1 MSISNEKIPI
11 YKVNHLVGENIDT
24 IYVFCGNN
32 NSELDKTFQKIK
44 KNISINEFKD
54 PLTDALIFNEEELSN
69 LRDDTLN
76 IKVIFSSQ
84 QIFSDDNIGTIKL
97 KIINEFDKKFSAEEV
112 YLFCMKREVLNPVK
126 IYKTLTQNNKLSLT
140 NLRLEQFLENIL
152 QGEDD
157 NNIMRREKKAV
168 YNYDD
173 ILALNISGKTFWVA
187 KVLGQKFFIVDNE
200 YPFVCNP
207 FNVKEYDAFIERASR
222 KTLTTLNSHV
232 LLSNG
237 EFIGNNIYLCLAKD
251 VLENAER
258 KGLDE
263 LTTIR
268 LYYPFLLKK
277 HDIHSLSELNE
288 KEQILVDEA
297 LKMVNKQTIETFN
310 SIDLFYDMYKERK
323 SELNYKSFGVQSIR
337 ITLLPDYSIKIP
349 LDIIFKLIHA
359 TEETPLIKFN
369 PATRRENIYRLY
381 ADKLSKDGRKIPF
394 LSRALIF
401 KLMQTIG
408 KTKSVAVYI
417 QYSSGIKMIPI
428 ICEFEE
434 TGNIVI
440 TCEFDNLM
448 SIEEIDDLFIKAVNP
463 LIEDVNDYLQQSGYS
478 LGSFNG
484 IKNNSCVINYLN
496 YNNIIGIDKVIK
508 IKPLIGCISSAFI
521 VESYDYKN
529 GIELRYKRV
538 SNFNKS
544 TSQEAYVIEKQKQKM
559 SEKEIVEG
567 LVLNYEMTSSE
578 ALQLYARLASELQVE
593 RGIRG
598 KDIEIKI
605 NPGFKITIK
614 VIHGSNNILVSV
626 ENINDIFYLNTIPI
640 FIDSLIRLTQD
651 PESSN
656 IPLKTIKSLC
666 SKGEKREIVLE
677 DIISASEESMDKQ
690 ELPVIE
696 GDDLDY
702 IEMEEYDENF
712 ADDKD
717 KMKSA
722 FDLLYEQDEEEEE
735 DEDEEDEEGSMGY
748 SAVEERK
755 GRGSKQRVYN
765 NSGGASSSQ
774 GSSEK
779 SLSSF
784 GSLKSDDIEGL
795 DLLVTSESKDSESKD
810 SEKKKSSSTSE
821 EFGDL
826 EDLGDI
832 EGLDELEE
840 ENKTPTTPILE
851 KEDEEKVEI
860 IKNIP
865 EEESELEK
873 ISEKSTERQ
882 QEEKSAEIQEEK
894 QQEQKSAE
902 RQQEEK
908 QQEQKQQEEKSAE
921 RQQEEPEIIIVKKTK
936 INPKKKEKKEKDE
949 DEVFNIDGLKLANPT
964 PFFKKMVERD
974 PVLFLTEESEK
985 FNSYSRTCLSS
996 NRVQPVILNEEEKQ
1010 RIDKE
1015 MPGFLKDD
1023 DVVQYGSTPEK
1034 QNYYICPRYWCLKT
1048 NMPISPDDV
1057 KAGKCGNIIP
1067 RNEKKVPKGAYV
1079 YEFFNPSQ
1087 HGSQKNY
1094 VQHYPGFV
1102 NDTKSQKHPDNLC
1115 IPCCYKDANS
1125 EIQKIMKGKCIK
1137 PQAKETIK
1145 KLESEEEEESEEKIE
1160 LPRKELETNKPM
1172 DEPLRAIEKEEQYIQ
1187 GPEKFPLDPGRWGY
1201 LPFQIQKFLHT
1212 VNADCQISK
1221 TNTNIKPNHP
1231 CLLRH
1236 GVIYNENQSFLS
1248 CIADVI
1254 FYNKKTSLKKSHI
1267 TELKERI
1274 INSLN
1279 IDNFVIYQNGNLIQS
1294 FFNMDKMN
1302 DINVEKYKS
1311 SKLYKKYKE
1320 EGDKEYFKE
1329 VVNSFENF
1337 IEFLKDDNILID
1349 YTYLWDIITTPNE
1362 YLFPSGINLVILEI
1376 PENDSTN
1383 NISLICPTNHY
1394 SSQFYDARKK
1404 TVIFMKKIGK
1414 RGIFYEPI
1422 YSYTDL
1428 GKDKDIYIKKFYS
1441 EYDVKMSKTI
1451 RAVFKKLIK
1460 PILQDKCN
1468 PLSSIT
1474 NKAEYIFE
1482 RPMELSLL
1490 IDNLNKLKEQSTRN
1504 LKTGKERK
1512 WKGLNYDIKMQVL
1525 NYNNKVIGL
1534 LVENNEGLE
1543 GFVPCYPSSINP
1555 IYDYVFINDENI
1567 FKSYK
1572 ETVKFL
1578 QNLVDDS
1585 KGNIKC
1591 KAKFKVVEDDVMIVG
1606 ILTETNQFINVNPPE
1621 PLLNVNDSIN
1631 IFNSN
1636 NYLIADD
1643 KTLLQSNDEV
1653 DSERVDYITKLKLET
1668 NFWNVFRNT
1677 IRILLNEYE
1686 NLQIRE
1692 NIEDLTKNIG
1702 ELYNYKLKY
1711 ITKYLKE
1718 LVGKNDREIEDG
1730 KRAKI
1735 IFDESYDYHDLN
1747 EIKTCIIQPKNRCEK
1762 ITPLC
1767 KLINDGN
1774 VCQLI
1779 LPKYNLLNGANNEIN
1794 YFIRMADEII
1804 RYNRIRTFMFK
1815 PQSYASFNAL
1825 NYNLRENEIIVIQ
1838 SMLNQEYFEGLI
1850 PIEINKFIKYNNY
1863 DSVIPI
1869 KRQNYSHR
1877 FNLEEE
1883 IEPNAINPEEI
1894 NECKKSN
1901 NKVTNSY
1908 WKETFEEGFAEYIYD
1923 KTKTCSYKVI
1933 IDIINNVKG
1942 KQKTIQQ
1949 IRNDLINLYERY
1961 REEHE
1966 YSIFEILSQEG
1977 KKIFVDQLKAVPP
1990 VLNITNMIYS
2000 DSYYLT
2006 HFDLLLLLNNEKIP
2020 SFFIFKSLKGQKNIY
2035 NNILGEDIITHSLLC
2050 YGNPSDKFVFIIV
2063 PALAS
2068 DQTKGSALEY
2078 RIIKGKNDDTI
2089 TFNLEDLN
2097 SGEGLSDLRFSLEN
2111 KKNFAEY
2118 MRLVRDYI
2126 PKRKAEINLQKAKSK
2141 EKLKEKQAA
2150 QEAAQEAAS
2159 EPDIT
2164 ALLTAKNPVEPQ
2176 IIVKPKKTRRASP
2189 KSKKDSTRKAKNK

>member
-76 IKVIFSSQ
+76 IKVFFSSQ

-97 KIINEFDKKFSAEEV
+97 KIVNEFDKKFSAEEV

-126 IYKTLTQNNKLSLT
+126 IYKTLTQNNKLPLT
-140 NLRLEQFLENIL
+140 NIRLEQFLENIL

-187 KVLGQKFFIVDNE
+187 KVLGQKFFIVENE

-222 KTLTTLNSHV
+222 KSLTTLNSHV

-288 KEQILVDEA
+288 KDQNLIDEA

-323 SELNYKSFGVQSIR
+323 SELNYKSFGIQSIR
-337 ITLLPDYSIKIP
+337 ITLLPEYSIKIP

-448 SIEEIDDLFIKAVNP
+448 SIEEIDDLFIKALNP
-463 LIEDVNDYLQQSGYS
+463 LIEDVNNYLQQSGYS

-484 IKNNSCVINYLN
+484 IKNNSTVINYLN

-521 VESYDYKN
+521 VESYDYKK

-559 SEKEIVEG
+559 SEKEIIEG
-567 LVLNYEMTSSE
+567 LVLNYEMSTSE
-578 ALQLYARLASELQVE
+578 ALQLYARLANELQVE

-614 VIHGSNNILVSV
+614 VIHGSNDILVSV
-626 ENINDIFYLNTIPI
+626 ENINDILYLNTIPI

-651 PESSN
+651 PESCN

-690 ELPVIE
+690 ELPLIE

-722 FDLLYEQDEEEEE
+722 FDLLYEQDEEEE
-735 DEDEEDEEGSMGY
+735 DEESLAEEEDEESV
-748 SAVEERK
+748 AKEEERK

-774 GSSEK
+774 SSGSQSSSDK

-795 DLLVTSESKDSESKD
+795 DLLATSESKSSESK
-810 SEKKKSSSTSE
+810 SEKMKSSSTSE
-821 EFGDL
+821 ELGDL

-840 ENKTPTTPILE
+840 ENTIPTTPRTLTKSTKPTTSTTPILE
-851 KEDEEKVEI
+851 KEEEEKVEI

-873 ISEKSTERQ
+873 VSSK
-882 QEEKSAEIQEEK
+882 
-894 QQEQKSAE
+894 KSAE
-902 RQQEEK
+902 RPEE
-908 QQEQKQQEEKSAE
+908 E
-921 RQQEEPEIIIVKKTK
+921 RQEEPEIIIVKKTK
-936 INPKKKEKKEKDE
+936 INPKKKEKRDKEE
-949 DEVFNIDGLKLANPT
+949 EEVFNIDGLKLANPT

-996 NRVQPVILNEEEKQ
+996 NRVQPVILNEDEKQ

-1048 NMPISPDDV
+1048 NMPISADDV

-1087 HGSQKNY
+1087 HGTQQKY

-1137 PQAKETIK
+1137 PQPKETIK
-1145 KLESEEEEESEEKIE
+1145 KLESEEEEDEESKLETGEKIE
-1160 LPRKELETNKPM
+1160 LSRKELETNKPM

-1267 TELKERI
+1267 AELKERI

-1279 IDNFVIYQNGNLIQS
+1279 IDNFVIYQNGNLVQS
-1294 FFNMDKMN
+1294 FFNMDKIN
-1302 DINVEKYKS
+1302 DINIEKYKS

-1320 EGDKEYFKE
+1320 ENKEYFKE

-1349 YTYLWDIITTPNE
+1349 YTYLWDILTMPNE
-1362 YLFPSGINLVILEI
+1362 ELFPSGINLVILEI

-1394 SSQFYDARKK
+1394 SNQFYDARKK
-1404 TVIFMKKIGK
+1404 TLIFMKKIGK

-1428 GKDKDIYIKKFYS
+1428 GKDKDIDIKKFYS

-1512 WKGLNYDIKMQVL
+1512 WKGLTYDIKMQVL

-1543 GFVPCYPSSINP
+1543 GVVPCYPSSINP
-1555 IYDYVFINDENI
+1555 TYDYVFINDENI

-1643 KTLLQSNDEV
+1643 KTLLESNNEV
-1653 DSERVDYITKLKLET
+1653 DSERVEYITKLKLET

-1718 LVGKNDREIEDG
+1718 LVGRNDREIEDG

-1762 ITPLC
+1762 IAPLC

-1794 YFIRMADEII
+1794 YFVRMADEII
-1804 RYNRIRTFMFK
+1804 RYNRIKSFMFK
-1815 PQSYASFNAL
+1815 PQSYASFNPL

-1883 IEPNAINPEEI
+1883 IEPNAINEEEV

-1908 WKETFEEGFAEYIYD
+1908 WKETFERNFAEYVYD

-1933 IDIINNVKG
+1933 IDIIYNVKG
-1942 KQKTIQQ
+1942 KQKTIPQ

-1961 REEHE
+1961 REENE

-1977 KKIFVDQLKAVPP
+1977 KRTFVDQLKSSPP

-2006 HFDLLLLLNNEKIP
+2006 HFDLLILLKNEKIP
-2020 SFFIFKSLKGQKNIY
+2020 SFFIFKSIGQKNIY

-2050 YGNPSDKFVFIIV
+2050 YGNPIDKFVFIIV

-2078 RIIKGKNDDTI
+2078 RIIKGKNDDNI

-2097 SGEGLSDLRFSLEN
+2097 PGEGLSDLRFSLEN

-2126 PKRKAEINLQKAKSK
+2126 PKRKVEINRQKAKSK
-2141 EKLKEKQAA
+2141 EKAKEEEAQAQAVA
-2150 QEAAQEAAS
+2150 QAEDSQVEEKSS

-2176 IIVKPKKTRRASP
+2176 IIIKPKKTRRASP
-2189 KSKKDSTRKAKNK
+2189 KSKKNATKKT